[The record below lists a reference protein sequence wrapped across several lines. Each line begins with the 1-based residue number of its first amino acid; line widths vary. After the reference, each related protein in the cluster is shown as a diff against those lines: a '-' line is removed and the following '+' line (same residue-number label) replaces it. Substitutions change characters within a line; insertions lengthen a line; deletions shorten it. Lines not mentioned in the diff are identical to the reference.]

1 MNKKVTNIK
10 QYIPS
15 TKINYDLIRSPDLIP
30 RININSI
37 RDNFHLSGV
46 SAKNFKSLEDLDN
59 IDINKINLIYGQN
72 SAGKSSLIQS
82 MLVSKRN
89 DKTLGYMFD
98 ELIPNLNFLGNT
110 FDVGGFE
117 HCVKDHDLTKD
128 LSIGSKISNSSGGH
142 QSINFSFNKEKLK
155 SLTISF
161 EDSNLDASEVKLVEK
176 KPTVTKKL
184 KVSFSGKLT
193 FRNISKNGSEAKK
206 IMQKMAA
213 DRGEKNRFK
222 EDEFYLLKCLNPKI
236 LIEISPKNKKSN
248 RKEIFLKYQSL
259 YLSIPSNTKVMPY
272 VPRLLQDYM
281 ILYGVQNKK
290 VFSGDNLSALSS
302 SLVRIGEKRERNAKL
317 KLRKDAN
324 LDLLSSAIVHAFVFQ
339 GRINLTHIPPI
350 RGIPGRGSIQ
360 NNRIADPAVK
370 YMDDI
375 FSRDQDKLY
384 TTEIK
389 KINADLQKLGMNYMV
404 GTSEYFQLGRKQKAL
419 VLREYGRS
427 IDLGFADVGKGVSQ
441 VLPILVASAIEKYE
455 IILIEQPE
463 IHLHPKLQAD
473 VIEVISDS
481 AIKRNNRFIIE
492 THSENLLLRLQ
503 KKVRKNELDPNDINI
518 YYFEKLKNNK
528 INLVNIKILEDGSLS
543 NDFPE
548 GFFDIALS
556 EILD

>member
-128 LSIGSKISNSSGGH
+128 LGIGSKISNSSGGH

-155 SLTISF
+155 SLTILF

-176 KPTVTKKL
+176 KPTVTKRL

-206 IMQKMAA
+206 IMEKMGA
-213 DRGEKNRFK
+213 DRGEKHRFK
-222 EDEFYLLKCLNPKI
+222 EDEYYLLKCLNPKI

-290 VFSGDNLSALSS
+290 VFSGDNLSAYSS
-302 SLVRIGEKRERNAKL
+302 SLVRIGEKIERNAKL

-339 GRINLTHIPPI
+339 SRINLTHIPPI

-375 FSRDQDKLY
+375 FSRDQGKLY

-419 VLREYGRS
+419 VLREYGGN

-441 VLPILVASAIEKYE
+441 VLPILVASAIEEYE

-503 KKVRKNELDPNDINI
+503 KKVRKNELEPNDINI